1 MSSILTNSSAMV
13 ALQTLKG
20 INSSLAKTQDEISTG
35 KTVASA
41 KDNAAVWS
49 ISKVMESDVAGFKA
63 ISSSLDL
70 GESTVA
76 VASKASEKI
85 TDLLTQMKEKIVSA
99 QEANVD
105 RDKIQ
110 TDIVALRDQISSVVG
125 AAQFNGLNLLSN
137 KQGGAS
143 VAQIV
148 GNTGAGAGI
157 MGSGSINVLS
167 SLDRN
172 ANGVT
177 SSNINVGKTDLSTSA
192 HTLGAGTD
200 LAATAATGAGAIA
213 ANATSTISIVGD
225 TTTVVRGGNK
235 VLAGDG
241 YKIGGLTGISADIS
255 YVARDGDTTT
265 DIASALV
272 DRINNEAKKAGVSF
286 SAELDTS
293 GANPGV
299 KITNKT
305 TASITTTTAVSTGG
319 TAGGGLES
327 LNSLDV
333 STENGAKAA
342 LSAIE
347 GMIQTATSA
356 AADFGSSAG
365 RLETQAEFI
374 SALTDSLTTGIGS
387 LVDADME
394 EASARLQA
402 LQVQQQLGVQSLS
415 IANQAPQTIMSLF
428 K

>member
-192 HTLGAGTD
+192 RTLGAGTD

>member
-157 MGSGSINVLS
+157 MGSGSINALS

-192 HTLGAGTD
+192 RTLGAGTD

-305 TASITTTTAVSTGG
+305 TASITTTDATPMMMPSRVRAVRTRLVHITRQAACRASR
-319 TAGGGLES
+319 
-327 LNSLDV
+327 V
-333 STENGAKAA
+333 SPSQLPCSWLACSRPLRRSWASSEPVRGWGVAPWA
-342 LSAIE
+342 LSLITSPSSTSITRWARA
-347 GMIQTATSA
+347 ATFRSWVM
-356 AADFGSSAG
+356 
-365 RLETQAEFI
+365 RI
-374 SALTDSLTTGIGS
+374 TT
-387 LVDADME
+387 
-394 EASARLQA
+394 
-402 LQVQQQLGVQSLS
+402 
-415 IANQAPQTIMSLF
+415 
-428 K
+428 